1 MKLEE
6 CRKCKHHIELRN
18 YQVLC
23 NYGGSL
29 SSMATS
35 QDPKN
40 GEFKVLACPLTK
52 GNAR

>member
-1 MKLEE
+1 MKLED
-6 CRKCKHHIELRN
+6 CKKCKHHIELRN

-40 GEFKVLACPLTK
+40 GEFKVLACPLTRGSGK
-52 GNAR
+52 